1 MKDYKLI
8 ATDIDGTL
16 FDSNHNFDKEKLN
29 LLIAEL
35 HRRNIK
41 FVVASGNT
49 YNHLET
55 LFKEVAGIDAIM
67 AENGG
72 QLVIAGTTIYERVFS
87 NQETQKLI
95 EILIKK
101 PTINDIYVS
110 GKKATY
116 TTDKSNLDN
125 NFYYDNLK
133 YIANYFDIQD
143 EIFKINIL
151 LNNETLD
158 ETVTDLNKINSKIL
172 YAAVSGHGSIDI
184 VPQDTNKGIA
194 LKELGGHFNIP
205 MEQVV
210 AFGDNK
216 NDLEMIQEA
225 GLGIA
230 MKNAVP
236 LIKEKAD
243 TITQY
248 DNDHAGVLKEIKTIF
263 DI

>member
-16 FDSNHNFDKEKLN
+16 FDNNHNFDKEKLN
-29 LLIAEL
+29 SLIEKL

-49 YNHLET
+49 YNHLER
-55 LFKEVAGIDAIM
+55 LFKEVTGIDAIM
-67 AENGG
+67 VENGG
-72 QLVIAGTTIYERVFS
+72 QLVIADTTVYERVFS
-87 NQETQKLI
+87 NQEAQKLI
-95 EILIKK
+95 EILIKNSS
-101 PTINDIYVS
+101 INNIYVS

-116 TTDKSNLDN
+116 TTDKSNLEG

-133 YIANYFDIQD
+133 YIANYVDIQD

-151 LNNETLD
+151 LNNEMLD
-158 ETVTDLNKINSKIL
+158 ETVNDLNKINSKML

-184 VPQDTNKGIA
+184 VPQNTNKGIA
-194 LKELGGHFNIP
+194 LKELASHFNIST
-205 MEQVV
+205 EQMM

-216 NDLEMIQEA
+216 NDLEMIQVA

-230 MKNAVP
+230 MRNAVP
-236 LIKEKAD
+236 LIKEKANA
-243 TITQY
+243 ITQY
-248 DNDHAGVLKEIKTIF
+248 DNDNEGVLKEIKTIF
-263 DI
+263 NI